1 MIPDQSETSCK
12 REIDKLTNEMRK
24 TQEWIEEND
33 VSTQYDQYF
42 VTEIQERR
50 SKILEESQRG
60 LRYEGLIESYNEQLQ
75 KVLED
80 IEALGVD
87 DDALK
92 KRVDKQKNAIAKIG
106 EEIQRAQNSR
116 DHYEKQRRKY
126 SLDLKRLEEERNKI
140 KSELK
145 RVTDNAVKAYPNRPD
160 AIPANEEKERLRIDA
175 QQREFAQNASYI
187 ARATEIEENYRNIT
201 EV

>member
-1 MIPDQSETSCK
+1 MILAKKKSQKVSKNSIVAPTLKLEFWFALIPDQSETPCK

-50 SKILEESQRG
+50 SKILEESQRS

-92 KRVDKQKNAIAKIG
+92 KRVDKQKNAIAKMYCHLM
-106 EEIQRAQNSR
+106 AS
-116 DHYEKQRRKY
+116 
-126 SLDLKRLEEERNKI
+126 
-140 KSELK
+140 
-145 RVTDNAVKAYPNRPD
+145 
-160 AIPANEEKERLRIDA
+160 KE
-175 QQREFAQNASYI
+175 
-187 ARATEIEENYRNIT
+187 T
-201 EV
+201 